1 MAEASVR
8 VPLTIRLR
16 PEDKEFFTQLTER
29 SGLEPSIAA
38 RQVIE
43 LMIQRMRSDHDFV
56 VTLNTLNGALKDQ
69 RPLVR

>member
-1 MAEASVR
+1 MADANVR

-16 PEDKEFFTQLTER
+16 PDDKEFFTELAER

-43 LMIQRMRSDHDFV
+43 LMIQKMRTDGDFV
-56 VTLNTLNGALKDQ
+56 VTLGTLNGAL
-69 RPLVR
+69 REAA

>member
-1 MAEASVR
+1 MADANVR

-16 PEDKEFFTQLTER
+16 PDDKEFFTELAER

-43 LMIQRMRSDHDFV
+43 LMIQRMRDDGDFV
-56 VTLNTLNGALKDQ
+56 VTLGTLNGALKD
-69 RPLVR
+69 RIAA